1 MMVRLGN
8 FLFRVREFIFPL
20 TLPLMFIPGPPV
32 FADGITAGVAGLL
45 VCLAGQSIRGGTIG
59 LVYIIRGGRNRRVYA
74 EDLITDGIYGACRN
88 PMYVGN
94 VTIATG
100 VAIASNSWGC
110 VAATVAFFMIFYYA
124 IVRAEEDYLGRLFGE
139 AYRRYC
145 ADVPRFIPG
154 LGGVIQA
161 FRDTTFHWRR
171 LLVKEYGT
179 PMGWSLRW
187 MVVLVYSLWR
197 DDALASHPDLFPSLA
212 LAVAVLVICY
222 LTIRTLKKRRIV
234 AAD

>member
-1 MMVRLGN
+1 MVRLGN

-20 TLPLMFIPGPPV
+20 TLPLMFIPGPQLFP
-32 FADGITAGVAGLL
+32 DGIHAGLL
-45 VCLAGQSIRGGTIG
+45 GLAVCLAGQSIRAGTIG

-100 VAIASNSWGC
+100 VALASNSWGC
-110 VAATVAFFMIFYYA
+110 VVVTVAFFSIFYYA
-124 IVRAEEDYLGRLFGE
+124 IVRAEEDYLERQFGE
-139 AYRRYC
+139 AYHRYC
-145 ADVPRFIPG
+145 ADVPRFIPSPSG
-154 LGGVIQA
+154 IARA
-161 FRDTTFHWRR
+161 FRETRFHWRR

-197 DDALASHPDLFPSLA
+197 DGTLAAHGEVFPSLG
-212 LAVAVLVICY
+212 LAAACLAAGY
-222 LTIRTLKKRRIV
+222 LTVRTLKKRRV
-234 AAD
+234 LAAD

>member
-20 TLPLMFIPGPPV
+20 TLPLMFLPGPPL
-32 FADGITAGVAGLL
+32 FTNGITAGLVGLAL
-45 VCLAGQSIRGGTIG
+45 CLIGQSIRGGTIG

-74 EDLITDGIYGACRN
+74 EDLITDGIYRACRN

-94 VTIATG
+94 VTIASG
-100 VAIASNSWGC
+100 VAMASNSWGC
-110 VAATVAFFMIFYYA
+110 VVVTVLFFSIFYYA
-124 IVRAEEDYLGRLFGE
+124 IVRAEEEYLGRQFGE

-145 ADVPRFIPG
+145 ADVPRFIPSP
-154 LGGVIQA
+154 GGIVQA
-161 FRDTTFHWRR
+161 FGETDFHWRR

-187 MVVLVYSLWR
+187 MVLLVYSLWR
-197 DDALASHPDLFPSLA
+197 DGTLPDHPSLFPSLA
-212 LAVAVLVICY
+212 VAIGTLATFY
-222 LTIRTLKKRRIV
+222 LTIRTLKKRRIL